1 MSTLSISGG
10 GAHGAFATLTGQL
23 TINTATVTAVG
34 GGSHGLASFGA
45 GSFLFARN
53 VTINTSG
60 LGGFGAWT
68 DNSGTLVLDA
78 GHITTS
84 GTNGTGVR
92 VGLVPGGIGGGSL
105 TVSNTIIE
113 TSGTGASGI
122 RVTDNDSRVIA
133 SNMTITT
140 RSNNSPGLS
149 SVGRNSLVISD
160 SRVTTLGDSEGIRVQ
175 DRGFVS
181 ATNTQIISNSSGVLI
196 GSGGTISNPNTVIL
210 DGGSVTS
217 LTGDA
222 IVVINNTRPKSSFR
236 MAFPFLRLLAIC

>member
-92 VGLVPGGIGGGSL
+92 VGIHWEGEPG
-105 TVSNTIIE
+105 
-113 TSGTGASGI
+113 
-122 RVTDNDSRVIA
+122 D
-133 SNMTITT
+133 T
-140 RSNNSPGLS
+140 RW
-149 SVGRNSLVISD
+149 IS
-160 SRVTTLGDSEGIRVQ
+160 
-175 DRGFVS
+175 
-181 ATNTQIISNSSGVLI
+181 
-196 GSGGTISNPNTVIL
+196 
-210 DGGSVTS
+210 
-217 LTGDA
+217 
-222 IVVINNTRPKSSFR
+222 
-236 MAFPFLRLLAIC
+236 